1 MLVGSVGKAFAI
13 VLGRPGFES
22 PHHHFQPATKFIFY
36 FIYVLKEHVL
46 ASQGGS
52 AAAGAI
58 EGGVEHPG
66 IS

>member
-22 PHHHFQPATKFIFY
+22 PHHHFLQETRFIFFY
-36 FIYVLKEHVL
+36 IYVLKEHVL
-46 ASQGGS
+46 ASQRGP

-58 EGGVEHPG
+58 EGGVEPTG

>member
-22 PHHHFQPATKFIFY
+22 PHHHFKQETRLIFL
-36 FIYVLKEHVL
+36 IYVLKEHVL
-46 ASQGGS
+46 ASQRGP

-58 EGGVEHPG
+58 EGGVEPPG

>member
-1 MLVGSVGKAFAI
+1 MLIGLVGKVFAFL
-13 VLGRPGFES
+13 LGRPGFKS
-22 PHHHFQPATKFIFY
+22 QHHPFQQETKLIF

-46 ASQGGS
+46 ASQGGP

-58 EGGVEHPG
+58 EGGVEPPG